1 MRKIFLFILIGIL
14 MHKQEVNDVDK
25 YNKYVVKL
33 VRFDEI
39 FNLV

>member
-14 MHKQEVNDVDK
+14 MHEQEVNDVDK

-33 VRFDEI
+33 VRSDEI